1 MPFRYDQYHPALTDT
16 IAARIANQGAIE
28 AQRAQ
33 SVGNAWAGAIQNIGQ
48 SVAQI
53 PGQMLVAKRAGLQD
67 QLLAGQVAD
76 AQQARQGGATVD
88 AMMRGDQ
95 LPAGDTGPRQQGY
108 LAPDGLFD
116 IGKMTQALGASGM
129 GHLAPDLLKGAESI
143 NDSILKHQQTEAQL
157 AKDHAILIGDLAD
170 GALKLHQGVGMPLD
184 AAMDF
189 VVQPALATK
198 RISPDDYAKVKAQ
211 IASLPPEQ
219 QVAALGQLMHQAA
232 QLAPNKTLGKD
243 TQEVDRYGRV
253 TASNVV
259 PEKPTEAS
267 IALDAA
273 KGNPDA
279 TAAMK
284 LLKPPTP
291 QTEEQDKARYRD
303 IQTRLTQKQPVT
315 AMEQAWASAFEKEKK
330 LTVDATAS
338 AAADRQANAIN
349 QSTAQ
354 QKRAQDFQQLQAA
367 RADIQKNVDTPF
379 LTARTSA
386 DTLRD
391 VVAAAKA
398 GNKVAGSL
406 QSLETTMAAI
416 RAQGLNRVNTAE
428 IGATGDAGSLWD
440 HISSYIGKKAEGQ
453 PVPADIQ
460 KDMIEFADILDK
472 AAVKKYTD
480 AHDAVNAL
488 YGTKIPKTFQQ
499 TSPADGQQAAN
510 HAPKEGTEGVVNG
523 VAAVWKTVNGKA
535 GWYRK

>member
-1 MPFRYDQYHPALTDT
+1 MPFQYSQYRSPLTDT

-33 SVGNAWAGAIQNIGQ
+33 QTGNAWAGAVNNIGQ
-48 SVAQI
+48 AVASI
-53 PGQMLVAKRAGLQD
+53 PGQIQQQKRAGLQD

-76 AQQARQGGATVD
+76 ANQARQGGAAVD
-88 AMMRGDQ
+88 SMMRGDQ
-95 LPAGDTGPRQQGY
+95 LPAGDAGPRQQSY
-108 LAPDGLFD
+108 LGANGLFD

-129 GHLAPDLLKGAESI
+129 GHLAPELLKGAESI

-170 GALKLHQGVGMPLD
+170 GALRLHQSVGMPLD
-184 AAMDF
+184 GAMDF

-198 RISPDDYAKVKAQ
+198 RISAEDYAKVKAQ

-219 QVAALGQLMHQAA
+219 QVAALGQLMNQAA
-232 QLAPNKTLGKD
+232 QLAPNKTLSKD
-243 TQEVDRYGRV
+243 AQEVDRYGRV
-253 TASNVV
+253 IASNVK
-259 PEKPTEAS
+259 PEKPVSVPQGGTLVNPTTGETVFTAP
-267 IALDAA
+267 A
-273 KGNPDA
+273 K
-279 TAAMK
+279 
-284 LLKPPTP
+284 P

-303 IQTRLTQKQPVT
+303 IQSRLSMKQPVT
-315 AMEQAWASAFEKEKK
+315 AMESAWASAFEKEKK
-330 LTVDATAS
+330 LTVDASAS
-338 AAADRQANAIN
+338 AAADRQATAIA
-349 QSTAQ
+349 QQTAQ
-354 QKRAQDFQQLQAA
+354 QKRSQDFTQLQAA

-391 VVAAAKA
+391 VVSAAKA

-440 HISSYIGKKAEGQ
+440 RISGYIGKRAEGQ

-472 AAVKKYTD
+472 AAVKKYND
-480 AHDAVNAL
+480 AHDAVNSL

-499 TSPADGQQAAN
+499 HDPAQGQAAN
-510 HAPKEGTEGVVNG
+510 NAPKEGTEGVVGG